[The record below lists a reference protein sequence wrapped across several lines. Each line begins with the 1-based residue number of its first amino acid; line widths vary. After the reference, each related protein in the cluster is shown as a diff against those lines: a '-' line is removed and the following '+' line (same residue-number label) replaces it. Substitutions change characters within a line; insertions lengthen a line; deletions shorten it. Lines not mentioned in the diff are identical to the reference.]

1 MFKFVFPVMKI
12 EYYSLVI
19 AIKVW
24 VLVKLIKSSWNWF
37 IIKILLV
44 PSPGSLLSVSYIY
57 KQCIVNKQQD

>member
-1 MFKFVFPVMKI
+1 MDFSNNWAWMFKFVFPVMKI

-44 PSPGSLLSVSYIY
+44 PSPGSLLSVLYL
-57 KQCIVNKQQD
+57 